1 MKQLVAIVR
10 PEQLPAVKE
19 ELARA
24 ELHHL
29 TASTVMG
36 TAPKT
41 EQRIFRGVRREI
53 SLFRRVRIELFVHD
67 AQVETAITAIS
78 KGCLDS
84 GGFGK
89 IFITELVDVVKIWT
103 GERGSRAL

>member
-1 MKQLVAIVR
+1 MKQLVALIR

-24 ELHHL
+24 EFHHL
-29 TASTVMG
+29 TAATVMG

-53 SLFRRVRIELFVHD
+53 SLFRRVRVELYVQD
-67 AQVETAITAIS
+67 AQMERAIEAIS
-78 KGCLDS
+78 KGCMDS

-89 IFITELVDVVKIWT
+89 IFVNEVVDVVKIWT

>member
-1 MKQLVAIVR
+1 MKQLVTVVR

-29 TASTVMG
+29 TATTVMG

-41 EQRIFRGVRREI
+41 EQQIFRGVRREI
-53 SLFRRVRIELFVHD
+53 SLFRRVRIELYVQD
-67 AQVETAITAIS
+67 SDVEKAIDAIS
-78 KGCLDS
+78 KGCMDS

-89 IFITELVDVVKIWT
+89 IFISELVDVVKIWT
-103 GERGSRAL
+103 GERGPRAL